1 MDVGHQL
8 LFDHDLSRYHSRAGI
23 GAEYWR
29 DYLKLSS
36 NGYLRLTNWRSA
48 PELDNDY
55 EARPANGWD
64 VRAESWLPAR
74 RTFGGKLVYE
84 QYYGDEVALF
94 DKDDRQS
101 NPHAITAGLN
111 YTPSR

>member
-1 MDVGHQL
+1 MSGINFF
-8 LFDHDLSRYHSRAGI
+8 FDHDLSRYHSRAGI

-64 VRAESWLPAR
+64 VRAEGWLPAWPYL
-74 RTFGGKLVYE
+74 GGKLVYE

>member
-64 VRAESWLPAR
+64 VRAESWLPAWPHL
-74 RTFGGKLVYE
+74 GGKLVYE

>member
-23 GAEYWR
+23 SAEYWR

-64 VRAESWLPAR
+64 VRAEGWLPAR
-74 RTFGGKLVYE
+74 PHLGGKLVYE

>member
-64 VRAESWLPAR
+64 VRAESWLPLG
-74 RTFGGKLVYE
+74 RTLAVNWSMNSIMAMKWPCSIKTIGKVILM
-84 QYYGDEVALF
+84 
-94 DKDDRQS
+94 
-101 NPHAITAGLN
+101 P
-111 YTPSR
+111 